1 MRNKSASM
9 QFRSDEEAD
18 RGAMERLAED
28 QDSALNAI
36 MERWQGRLAA
46 FLTRLVGDR
55 ETALSL
61 AQETFVRVYRHR
73 RRFNPRKVF
82 STWIFSIAR
91 NLARNHLRWRARHP
105 EALMEPGQLADAS
118 PPVPQPNPAERAA
131 SRERLLAVEAAIR
144 ALPPDQREALVL
156 SVYEGLGHA
165 EIAEITDATVKA
177 VEVRLWRAR
186 KELRER
192 LADHL

>member
-1 MRNKSASM
+1 M
-9 QFRSDEEAD
+9 QPGSEEEAD
-18 RGAMERLAED
+18 RGAMERLAEGR
-28 QDSALNAI
+28 DSALNEI

-55 ETALSL
+55 ETALTL

-73 RRFNPRKVF
+73 RRFNPRKAF

-105 EALMEPGQLADAS
+105 ETLMEPEQLADAS
-118 PPVPQPNPAERAA
+118 PPVAQADPGERAA

-144 ALPPDQREALVL
+144 ALPPEQREALVL

-165 EIAEITDATVKA
+165 EIADITDATVKA
-177 VEVRLWRAR
+177 VEVRIWRAR